1 MLQLYDEEESEKKMY
16 AHAQQ
21 MGSSST
27 KGGDFDTNENEEEQ
41 NDQHVD
47 EFQAY
52 DNNSQDYNGNERF
65 NHPMMI

>member
-1 MLQLYDEEESEKKMY
+1 
-16 AHAQQ
+16 

-27 KGGDFDTNENEEEQ
+27 KGGDFDTNENEDEQ
-41 NDQHVD
+41 NEQHVD

>member
-1 MLQLYDEEESEKKMY
+1 MLQLYDEEDSEKKMY
-16 AHAQQ
+16 ARQ

-41 NDQHVD
+41 NEHHVD

-52 DNNSQDYNGNERF
+52 DNNS
-65 NHPMMI
+65 